1 MYYFPIFFLVIL
13 WKMEETEQ
21 TRKLFLGGLNYT
33 STEDSLTS
41 YFSQWG
47 SLVDCIVMRFPDSRR
62 SRYDN
67 IMTYSR
73 ETFYH
78 TILW

>member
-1 MYYFPIFFLVIL
+1 MD
-13 WKMEETEQ
+13 ETEQ

-33 STEDSLTS
+33 TTEDSLTS

-62 SRYDN
+62 SRYDIINGIINAN
-67 IMTYSR
+67 IKDNS
-73 ETFYH
+73 ESF
-78 TILW
+78 

>member
-1 MYYFPIFFLVIL
+1 MD
-13 WKMEETEQ
+13 ETEQ

-47 SLVDCIVMRFPDSRR
+47 TLVDCIVMRFPDSRR
-62 SRYDN
+62 SRYEEV
-67 IMTYSR
+67 IKFEY
-73 ETFYH
+73 
-78 TILW
+78 